1 MGRNLMSRS
10 AGMMGIGSRESSP
23 NGGTLEVGEFFGER
37 ERECVCVFAAH
48 EAEKHCSSVFTQVS
62 FDV

>member
-23 NGGTLEVGEFFGER
+23 NGGTLQVGEFFEER
-37 ERECVCVFAAH
+37 ERESLLRMKRKKTVPVF
-48 EAEKHCSSVFTQVS
+48 SPRFLFNV
-62 FDV
+62 

>member
-23 NGGTLEVGEFFGER
+23 NGGTLQVSEFFEER
-37 ERECVCVFAAH
+37 ERESLLRMKREKTVPVF
-48 EAEKHCSSVFTQVS
+48 SPRFLFNV
-62 FDV
+62 